1 MYKSTFTCSNL
12 RLYYPRTRTR
22 YDERT
27 LKHHGVK
34 FYHVDDD
41 PHFYQE
47 YDASILFWD
56 GAWKVHEERTSTTR
70 TFSSLDGCL
79 HYIIGGAFSTREDH
93 WRIG

>member
-1 MYKSTFTCSNL
+1 MFNSTNL

-41 PHFYQE
+41 PHFHQE
-47 YDASILFWD
+47 YDATLLYKEGSFKVY
-56 GAWKVHEERTSTTR
+56 GANTPTR
-70 TFSSLDGCL
+70 CFKSLDECL
-79 HYIIGGAFSTREDH
+79 HYILGGVFSTREDH